1 MDYSAGASHAGGK
14 PDEGRVMEEVQ
25 ATLRMQYIQEFYQ
38 TVRDHCFKL
47 CISSPGSSLSSSEQK
62 CLGRCMDRY
71 QDATGVV
78 TKAVL
83 GMQGMQ

>member
-1 MDYSAGASHAGGK
+1 MTCS
-14 PDEGRVMEEVQ
+14 
-25 ATLRMQYIQEFYQ
+25 LLLLLLLLQ

-71 QDATGVV
+71 QDVSY
-78 TKAVL
+78 
-83 GMQGMQ
+83 